1 MTISLDPGAFA
12 MRSLRR
18 RRDELVSRRCRSIA
32 ASIRES
38 DARRRWLDFTNVPYL
53 RAEDYLILPGSAATE
68 ADELFET
75 IPRDLLPAG
84 TIPIADPVTRQVIST
99 LVEGLLPW
107 SEHPGE
113 ICCYTQP
120 GEPLGECPDLWCGR
134 PGCPPPAGRP
144 HHNSPMIGHEPPAGT
159 DGDSPVERRMK
170 FFARLIHLRGY
181 RPVPLNP
188 ATALVLAELSEAGF
202 SGVGVALGAASCEI
216 AVVHRGNQIARGRLA
231 RGGRWIDEQLALR
244 TRMYRRDSQ
253 GEQVLDVEGARLRK
267 ESTSLNATA
276 DDDSR
281 LVANLYRNLVAELVE
296 VVSETLISDSRIAL
310 LPGPLPIICGGGP
323 ARIDG
328 FGELLR
334 AEIDRQPLPVTVAGP
349 RLVNDHEYAVARG
362 CLIRAELEE
371 CASRDVSGAPNSR
384 TRAGRG
390 VSQRHSAAPRG

>member
-1 MTISLDPGAFA
+1 MTIALDPGAFA

-38 DARRRWLDFTNVPYL
+38 DARRRWLDFSNVPYL
-53 RAEDYLILPGSAATE
+53 RAENYLILPGSAATE

-84 TIPIADPVTRQVIST
+84 MIPIADPVTRQVISA

-107 SEHPGE
+107 SEHRQE
-113 ICCYTQP
+113 ICCFTQP
-120 GEPLGECPDLWCGR
+120 GEPI
-134 PGCPPPAGRP
+134 AG
-144 HHNSPMIGHEPPAGT
+144 A
-159 DGDSPVERRMK
+159 DGDSPLERRMK

-216 AVVHRGNQIARGRLA
+216 TVVHRGNQITRGRLA

-267 ESTSLNATA
+267 ESASLNATA

-296 VVSETLISDSRIAL
+296 VISETLISDLQIAL

-328 FGELLR
+328 FGELFC
-334 AEIDRQPLPVTVAGP
+334 AEINRQPLPVTIAGP
-349 RLVNDHEYAVARG
+349 WLANDHEYAVARG

-371 CASRDVSGAPNSR
+371 SASREVSGAPKSR
-384 TRAGRG
+384 MRANRA
-390 VSQRHSAAPRG
+390 VPRQHSAAPRG